1 MMVITIKAKMVTFGI
16 ILLTTTPTV
25 AILEAIM
32 DKEAQEIM
40 ATQIRAVQATTQ
52 MARVTKLRQKGRN

>member
-1 MMVITIKAKMVTFGI
+1 
-16 ILLTTTPTV
+16 LLTTTPTV